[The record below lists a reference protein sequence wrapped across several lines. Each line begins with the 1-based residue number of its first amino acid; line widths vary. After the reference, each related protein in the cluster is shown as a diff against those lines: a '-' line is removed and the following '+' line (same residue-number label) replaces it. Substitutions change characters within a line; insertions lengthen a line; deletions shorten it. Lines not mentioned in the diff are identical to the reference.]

1 LGGRAAAIG
10 GPDKIYLKVISSRSP
25 AAREPFEGLLLGLF
39 FIAVGIS
46 MDLSVLVGR
55 PVLLLAIVMGP
66 VAIGGD

>member
-1 LGGRAAAIG
+1 
-10 GPDKIYLKVISSRSP
+10 
-25 AAREPFEGLLLGLF
+25 LLLGLF